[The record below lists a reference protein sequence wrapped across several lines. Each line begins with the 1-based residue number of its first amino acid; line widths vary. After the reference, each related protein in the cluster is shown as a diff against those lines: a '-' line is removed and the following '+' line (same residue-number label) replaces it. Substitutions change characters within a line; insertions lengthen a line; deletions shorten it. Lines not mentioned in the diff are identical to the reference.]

1 MPVKGLSA
9 RTTFGYNY
17 RSDFTGTYYG
27 RDTKDG
33 RTASGKASINNE
45 HYWDYTWEN
54 LLKYNREFG
63 KHRFDATGLFSVQQ
77 TQKKTSKSSA
87 ESFVN
92 DDSSYHNINAGE
104 KNKTVSSGLS
114 ETSMLSY
121 MLRLNYSYAGK
132 YMLTL
137 TGRSDGYSAFGANNK
152 YAFFP
157 SVAAAWNIAS
167 ESFMENAQNWLNQ

>member
-1 MPVKGLSA
+1 MIPL
-9 RTTFGYNY
+9 
-17 RSDFTGTYYG
+17 
-27 RDTKDG
+27 
-33 RTASGKASINNE
+33 
-45 HYWDYTWEN
+45 
-54 LLKYNREFG
+54 
-63 KHRFDATGLFSVQQ
+63 
-77 TQKKTSKSSA
+77 
-87 ESFVN
+87 VN

-121 MLRLNYSYAGK
+121 MLRFNYSYAGK

-157 SVAAAWNIAS
+157 DVYKRQPMALKFWTIQKVSTAA
-167 ESFMENAQNWLNQ
+167 